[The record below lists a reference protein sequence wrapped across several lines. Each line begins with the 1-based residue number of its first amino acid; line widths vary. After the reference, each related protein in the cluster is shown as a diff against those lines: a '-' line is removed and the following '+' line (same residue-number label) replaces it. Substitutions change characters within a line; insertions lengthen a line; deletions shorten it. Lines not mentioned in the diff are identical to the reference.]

1 MLRWGR
7 PLLFSWTILLIA
19 APAMAQG
26 FHNFWDR
33 YCIEYKRNQYWP
45 EPFIWADR
53 KATIAPFGQMVA
65 NGWRRQNLISDYHFN
80 DADTQLNVAG
90 ESKIRY
96 ILTQMMPSRRT
107 MFVQRGLT
115 PEQTANRI
123 RLVYNT
129 AMNMM
134 PPGSMPDVQES
145 DLPNDGWP
153 ADDVDAVAR
162 RFNATRPNPRL
173 QNVQSGGSDPN
184 GSSSSNT
191 W

>member
-1 MLRWGR
+1 M
-7 PLLFSWTILLIA
+7 
-19 APAMAQG
+19 
-26 FHNFWDR
+26 
-33 YCIEYKRNQYWP
+33 
-45 EPFIWADR
+45 
-53 KATIAPFGQMVA
+53 
-65 NGWRRQNLISDYHFN
+65 SDYHFN
-80 DADTQLNVAG
+80 DNDTQLNAAG

-107 MFVQRGLT
+107 IFVQRGLT
-115 PEQTANRI
+115 PEQTANRV

-129 AMNMM
+129 AMNLM

-173 QNVQSGGSDPN
+173 QNVQSSGSDPN
-184 GSSSSNT
+184 GESSSNA

>member
-53 KATIAPFGQMVA
+53 KAAIAPFGQMVA

-90 ESKIRY
+90 EAKVRY

-107 MFVQRGLT
+107 IFVQRGLT
-115 PEQTANRI
+115 PEQTANRV

-184 GSSSSNT
+184 GGSSSNA

>member
-53 KATIAPFGQMVA
+53 KAAIAPFGQMVA

-80 DADTQLNVAG
+80 DTDTQLNVAG
-90 ESKIRY
+90 ESKVRY

-107 MFVQRGLT
+107 IFVQRGLT

-184 GSSSSNT
+184 GGSSSDT